1 MHMSEREERFEKM
14 LNNVLKNYEST
25 VLKLEKLKAEGKMKT
40 VTYRQ
45 LTADKLKYQNII
57 DMYKFYD
64 LIEE

>member
-14 LNNVLKNYEST
+14 LNNVLKNYENT
-25 VLKLEKLKAEGKMKT
+25 VLKLEKLKAEDKMKT

>member
-14 LNNVLKNYEST
+14 LNNVLKNYENT
-25 VLKLEKLKAEGKMKT
+25 VLKLEKLKAEDKIKT

-64 LIEE
+64 LIDQ

>member
-1 MHMSEREERFEKM
+1 MHMSEREVRFEKM
-14 LNNVLKNYEST
+14 LNNVLKNYENT
-25 VLKLEKLKAEGKMKT
+25 ILKLEKLKAEDKMKT

-64 LIEE
+64 LIDQ

>member
-1 MHMSEREERFEKM
+1 MSEREERFEKM
-14 LNNVLKNYEST
+14 LNNVLKNYENT
-25 VLKLEKLKAEGKMKT
+25 VLKLEKLKAEDKMKT

-64 LIEE
+64 LIN

>member
-14 LNNVLKNYEST
+14 LNNVLKNYENT
-25 VLKLEKLKAEGKMKT
+25 ILKLEKLKAEDKMKT

>member
-14 LNNVLKNYEST
+14 LNNVLKNYENT
-25 VLKLEKLKAEGKMKT
+25 VLKLEKLKAEDKIKT

>member
-14 LNNVLKNYEST
+14 LNNVLKNYENT
-25 VLKLEKLKAEGKMKT
+25 VLKLEKLKAEDKIKT

-64 LIEE
+64 LID

>member
-14 LNNVLKNYEST
+14 LNNVLKNYENT
-25 VLKLEKLKAEGKMKT
+25 VLKLEKLKAEDKMKT

-64 LIEE
+64 LID

>member
-1 MHMSEREERFEKM
+1 MSEREERFEKM
-14 LNNVLKNYEST
+14 LNNVLKNYENT
-25 VLKLEKLKAEGKMKT
+25 VLKLEKLKAEDKMKT

-64 LIEE
+64 LID

>member
-14 LNNVLKNYEST
+14 LNNVLKNYENT
-25 VLKLEKLKAEGKMKT
+25 ILKLEKLKAEDKMKT

-64 LIEE
+64 LIDQ